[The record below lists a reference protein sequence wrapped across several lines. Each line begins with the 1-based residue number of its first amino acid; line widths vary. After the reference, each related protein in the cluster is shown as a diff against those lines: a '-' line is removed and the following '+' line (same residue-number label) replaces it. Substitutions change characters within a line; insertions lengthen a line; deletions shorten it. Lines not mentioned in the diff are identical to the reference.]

1 MLRVDTARGV
11 SGATSTACG
20 GAAAAGGGASPRWG
34 SAICHRDGARAA
46 CVRAAAGLCIS
57 VVAGAS
63 EAASEAAGAVFCFGF
78 RSAGDSQN
86 VI

>member
-1 MLRVDTARGV
+1 MLRRRRAGEPRRLE
-11 SGATSTACG
+11 
-20 GAAAAGGGASPRWG
+20 AAPRPGWG

-46 CVRAAAGLCIS
+46 CVSAAAGLCIS

>member
-1 MLRVDTARGV
+1 MLRVDTACGG

-20 GAAAAGGGASPRWG
+20 GAAAAGGGASPWVGQRYMSTG
-34 SAICHRDGARAA
+34 ERRAA
-46 CVRAAAGLCIS
+46 GTRAAAGLCIS

-63 EAASEAAGAVFCFGF
+63 EAASEAAGAAFNLGF